1 LGTLAAEKISLCG
14 IMSELVGT
22 SMPKTK
28 FGESDLPN
36 FPEEPEGWR
45 ELQERARNERDPR
58 KLEAI
63 IAEMNRLLGECE
75 KRAAAGETTDPTS
88 RRGSVKPTLIPE

>member
-1 LGTLAAEKISLCG
+1 
-14 IMSELVGT
+14 
-22 SMPKTK
+22 MPKTK

-63 IAEMNRLLGECE
+63 IAEMNRL
-75 KRAAAGETTDPTS
+75 
-88 RRGSVKPTLIPE
+88 